1 MNIEVLKSKLH
12 RATVTQTILDYE
24 GSISIDTELVKKA
37 GMHIW
42 EKVEIFNINNGA
54 RLATYIIPGKKGEF
68 CLNGA
73 AARLAQPGDKII
85 VVTYTQIDEAEA
97 DSWKPKIVLLND
109 DNSVKEVKN

>member
-24 GSISIDTELVKKA
+24 GSISIDTNLVKAA

-54 RLATYIIPGKKGEF
+54 RLATYIIPGKQGEF

-85 VVTYTQIDEAEA
+85 VVSYTQIDEKDA
-97 DSWKPKIVLLND
+97 DNWKPQIVLLND
-109 DNSVKEVKN
+109 DNSIKEIKK